1 MHELG
6 ITRNIVAIVCD
17 AAKGRKV
24 HRVTLEIGQLS
35 GVMGEAIE
43 FCFETVAKGTLLE
56 DATLEIQR
64 ITGRARCNECGSE
77 FEQATL
83 FASCHCGSRRLTRL
97 QGEELR
103 IKSMEVEGETV

>member
-6 ITRNIVAIVCD
+6 ITRNIVSIVCD

-35 GVMGEAIE
+35 GVMGAAIE
-43 FCFETVAKGTLLE
+43 FCFETVAKGTLLQ
-56 DATLEIQR
+56 DATLDIRQ
-64 ITGRARCNECGSE
+64 ITGRARCDACGSE

-83 FASCHCGSRRLTRL
+83 FAACHCGSRRLTRL

-103 IKSMEVEGETV
+103 IRSMEVEGETV